1 MIQVVAQFTPPAHH
15 LQLGVTVLG
24 SGSGGN
30 AIVVHSPTGNLL
42 LDNGFSLVELR
53 RRLAAAAIPVES
65 LRAILVTHEH
75 TDHVRGLRVTANA
88 LKIPVYCNRL
98 TAECL
103 RGKELA
109 PEKQLNI
116 FTTGAAFKVGGFTI
130 EPFSIPHDAV
140 DATAF
145 AFRLGGLK
153 LGIATD
159 LGHASSV
166 VMHHLRECDLLVVE
180 SNHDP
185 QMVWDSGRPPMIK
198 QRILGRRGH
207 LSNDDCVKLLQQI
220 LHARTR
226 HLVLAHAS
234 GECNRHELIERTV
247 LAGIQAL
254 ARTDLAPRIALQ
266 DAALPT
272 LWV

>member
-1 MIQVVAQFTPPAHH
+1 MIQVVAQFPPPAHH

-53 RRLAAAAIPVES
+53 RRLAAAAIPAES

-159 LGHASSV
+159 FGHASSLV
-166 VMHHLRECDLLVVE
+166 AHHLSGCDLLVVE

-247 LAGIQAL
+247 LAGMQAL